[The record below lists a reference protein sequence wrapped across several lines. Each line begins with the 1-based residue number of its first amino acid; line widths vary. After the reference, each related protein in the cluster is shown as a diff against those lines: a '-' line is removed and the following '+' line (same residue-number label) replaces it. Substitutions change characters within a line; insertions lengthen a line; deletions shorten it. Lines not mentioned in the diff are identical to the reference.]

1 MSVAVLSREMEKPEG
16 ICFDRKLGSNYQLY
30 ITGQV
35 A

>member
-1 MSVAVLSREMEKPEG
+1 MNIAVPSSEMEKPEG
-16 ICFDRKLGSNYQLY
+16 ICCDRKLGSNYQLY